1 MRITVFGATGR
12 TGRHLLAEGLR
23 RDHQLTA
30 FTRWPAALVGP
41 STLAAV
47 AMDHGRDPHTVR
59 MATDGADAVISTV
72 SAERRGP
79 EPRRRGV
86 PVTTHAMTGRDGVPP
101 MSHGRPRPAS

>member
-12 TGRHLLAEGLR
+12 TGRYILAEGLR

-47 AMDHGRDPHTVR
+47 VHGDGRDPHTVR
-59 MATDGADAVISTV
+59 KAIDGADAVISTV
-72 SAERRGP
+72 SAERRKGP
-79 EPRRRGV
+79 NHVAEVSR
-86 PVTTHAMTGRDGVPP
+86 
-101 MSHGRPRPAS
+101 

>member
-12 TGRHLLAEGLR
+12 TGRYILAEGLR

-41 STLAAV
+41 STLAAI
-47 AMDHGRDPHTVR
+47 AMDYGRDPHAVR
-59 MATDGADAVISTV
+59 KATDGADA
-72 SAERRGP
+72 GP

-86 PVTTHAMTGRDGVPP
+86 PVTAHAMTGRDDVPL
-101 MSHGRPRPAS
+101 MSHVRPRPAS

>member
-12 TGRHLLAEGLR
+12 TGRYILAEGLR

-47 AMDHGRDPHTVR
+47 AMDGRDPQTVR
-59 MATDGADAVISTV
+59 KAIDGADAVISTV
-72 SAERRGP
+72 SAERRKGP
-79 EPRRRGV
+79 NHVAEVSR
-86 PVTTHAMTGRDGVPP
+86 
-101 MSHGRPRPAS
+101 